1 MLPEMKRDH
10 FRCLKSPSQRLKVTE
25 AIFILGLD
33 SDLNVFAHSHTTR
46 IGMFYRLRLLHI
58 NDTLTQLDR
67 AMLDAFKEMYCSPDI
82 FSARRVAIRLW
93 KESGLDVLKV
103 GPSAKKAFHRHIDKA
118 YQISR
123 AKEADEKAKA
133 YGLMITGLLN
143 DFVGGSLHSHP
154 TPKRPRCDGEPPE
167 LGRSAMSAEVL
178 TRMFKA

>member
-1 MLPEMKRDH
+1 MLSEMKRDH

-93 KESGLDVLKV
+93 KESGSTYLVLDIHKVLCVANGMNV
-103 GPSAKKAFHRHIDKA
+103 GIRNRVFGFVSGRPLGAA
-118 YQISR
+118 SR
-123 AKEADEKAKA
+123 
-133 YGLMITGLLN
+133 GQN
-143 DFVGGSLHSHP
+143 
-154 TPKRPRCDGEPPE
+154 E
-167 LGRSAMSAEVL
+167 LV
-178 TRMFKA
+178 